1 MIVSISHAF
10 GSTMSQFQRP
20 ASSEV
25 LTFAGHLSF
34 PGVTEAVL
42 LLPTRVDPQLKHVLS
57 ILAVPC

>member
-10 GSTMSQFQRP
+10 GSTMSQFQHP

-25 LTFAGHLSF
+25 LTFAGLLSF

-42 LLPTRVDPQLKHVLS
+42 HLLTRLDPQLKHVLS
-57 ILAVPC
+57 MLAAPC